1 MEIGVSTATFFLRM
15 YNENAISRIDDLGA
29 KTCEVFLECPS
40 EYTVDFGKILLD
52 NRGDLKVHSV
62 HVATMTFETELF
74 SGFDRAF
81 ADAQVTFANVLSI
94 AKMLGAK
101 FYTMHGRARIKKG
114 GDYDDYFKNGKRL
127 ELLCDFA
134 SNYDVKICLE
144 NVPWALYNRVGYFKE
159 IKKYAPSLCATL
171 DVKQARLSG
180 CNYADY
186 VNEMGASL
194 KTVHLSDVDQN
205 GKIRLPGQGIFNF
218 EDLFKRLRD
227 VGFDGDML
235 IEVYKD
241 DFKHDVEIVESLEY
255 LNELKYKIF

>member
-1 MEIGVSTATFFLRM
+1 MEIGVSTATFFLRL
-15 YNENAISRIDDLGA
+15 YNENSISRIRDLGA

-40 EYTVDFGKILLD
+40 EYTLDYGKLLLK
-52 NRGDLKVHSV
+52 NKGDLKVHSL
-62 HVATMTFETELF
+62 HVVTLTFETELF
-74 SGFDRAF
+74 SGFDRAYS
-81 ADAQVTFANVLSI
+81 DAEKTFANVLGI
-94 AKMLGAK
+94 AKMLGAN

-127 ELLCDFA
+127 EKLCDFA
-134 SNYDVKICLE
+134 SNYDVRICLE

-180 CNYADY
+180 FSYADY
-186 VNEMGASL
+186 IEEMGSSL
-194 KTVHLSDVDQN
+194 KTVHLSDVDAN
-205 GKIRLPGQGIFNF
+205 GKIRLPGKGEFNF
-218 EDLFKRLRD
+218 EELFKRLKG

-241 DFKHDVEIVESLEY
+241 DFKNDIEIVESLEY